1 MRRLVHCPAGAEEVE
16 LLDTTFI
23 TLDVLVVEGFA
34 VLVVVDVFT
43 VLVTRVELFE
53 LLVEITVLPAMLL
66 DWPLAHTS

>member
-1 MRRLVHCPAGAEEVE
+1 MRMLVHCPAGADEVE

-23 TLDVLVVEGFA
+23 TLEVLVVDGFA

-53 LLVEITVLPAMLL
+53 ALVETTVLPVLL